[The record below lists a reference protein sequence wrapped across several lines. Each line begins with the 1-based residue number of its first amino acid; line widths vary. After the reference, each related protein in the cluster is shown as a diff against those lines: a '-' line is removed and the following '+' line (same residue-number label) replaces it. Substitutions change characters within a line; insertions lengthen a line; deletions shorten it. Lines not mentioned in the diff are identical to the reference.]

1 VQPEYP
7 EIARQ
12 AGIEGRVTL
21 RVWVGK
27 DGRVKEVQLVRSDNE
42 IFNENAIAAVRRW
55 RFEPAIQAG
64 NPVDVWMTLPI
75 RFRQRR

>member
-1 VQPEYP
+1 
-7 EIARQ
+7 
-12 AGIEGRVTL
+12 
-21 RVWVGK
+21 VGK